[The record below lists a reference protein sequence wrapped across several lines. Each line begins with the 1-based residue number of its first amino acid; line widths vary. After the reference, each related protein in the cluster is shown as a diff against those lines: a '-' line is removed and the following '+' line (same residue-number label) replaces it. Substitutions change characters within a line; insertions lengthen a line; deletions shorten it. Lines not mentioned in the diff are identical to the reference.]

1 MKTIKKIW
9 TWKKIILIIILLM
22 VIIVLLKSLNLAFVA
37 NELDVALLFLV
48 TSIFFIYFLL
58 KTAYPPKFEC
68 MRVVKRYLSL
78 KELKN
83 FIEQE
88 KFEIFRVENISDSF
102 ELYYSDK
109 WLFINDV
116 YIPRKLILDGVA
128 IKESFYSSFGNIII
142 MTKNGERIFLA
153 KIKSEE
159 MNKAILQLKKSFV
172 EIKEDINNI
181 KVCRNRLFYKQLKK
195 EFRENISSKEEFIRY
210 CCI

>member
-1 MKTIKKIW
+1 MIKKIW
-9 TWKKIILIIILLM
+9 TWKKIILIIIILM
-22 VIIVLLKSLNLAFVA
+22 IIIVLLKSLNLAFVA
-37 NELDVALLFLV
+37 NELDVALIFLV
-48 TSIFFIYFLL
+48 TSIFFVYFLL

-68 MRVVKRYLSL
+68 MRVVKRYLSF

-83 FIEQE
+83 LIEQE
-88 KFEIFRVENISDSF
+88 KFEIFRVENISEPF

-153 KIKSEE
+153 KVKSEE

-210 CCI
+210 FRI

>member
-1 MKTIKKIW
+1 MIKKIW
-9 TWKKIILIIILLM
+9 TWKKILLIIILLM
-22 VIIVLLKSLNLAFVA
+22 IIIVLLKSLNLAFVA
-37 NELDVALLFLV
+37 NELDVALIFLV
-48 TSIFFIYFLL
+48 TSIFFVYFLL

-68 MRVVKRYLSL
+68 MRVVKRYLSF

-88 KFEIFRVENISDSF
+88 KFEIFRVENISDPF

-153 KIKSEE
+153 KVKSEE

>member
-1 MKTIKKIW
+1 MIKKIW

-78 KELKN
+78 KELRN

-88 KFEIFRVENISDSF
+88 KFEIFKVENISDPF

-153 KIKSEE
+153 KVKSEE
-159 MNKAILQLKKSFV
+159 MNKAILQLKKSFA

>member
-1 MKTIKKIW
+1 MIKKIW

-22 VIIVLLKSLNLAFVA
+22 IIIVLLKSLNLAFVA
-37 NELDVALLFLV
+37 NELDVALIFLV
-48 TSIFFIYFLL
+48 TSIFFVYFLL

-68 MRVVKRYLSL
+68 MRVVKRYLSF

-83 FIEQE
+83 LIEQE
-88 KFEIFRVENISDSF
+88 KFEIFRVENISEPF

-153 KIKSEE
+153 KVKSEE

-210 CCI
+210 FRI

>member
-1 MKTIKKIW
+1 
-9 TWKKIILIIILLM
+9 M

-153 KIKSEE
+153 KVKSEE

-210 CCI
+210 FRI

>member
-1 MKTIKKIW
+1 MIKKIW

-78 KELKN
+78 KELRN

-88 KFEIFRVENISDSF
+88 KFEIFRVENISDPF

-153 KIKSEE
+153 KVKSEE

>member
-1 MKTIKKIW
+1 MIKKIW
-9 TWKKIILIIILLM
+9 TWKKIILITILLM
-22 VIIVLLKSLNLAFVA
+22 IIIVLLKSLNLAFVA
-37 NELDVALLFLV
+37 NELDVALIFLV
-48 TSIFFIYFLL
+48 TFIFFLYFLL

-78 KELKN
+78 KELRN

-88 KFEIFRVENISDSF
+88 KFEIFRVENISDPF

-153 KIKSEE
+153 KVKSEE

>member
-1 MKTIKKIW
+1 MIKKIW
-9 TWKKIILIIILLM
+9 TWKKIVLIIILLM
-22 VIIVLLKSLNLAFVA
+22 IIIVLLKSLNLAFVA
-37 NELDVALLFLV
+37 NELDVALIFLV
-48 TSIFFIYFLL
+48 TSIFFVCFLL

-68 MRVVKRYLSL
+68 MRVVKRYLSF

-88 KFEIFRVENISDSF
+88 KFEIFRVENISEPF

-153 KIKSEE
+153 KVKSEE

>member
-1 MKTIKKIW
+1 MIKKIW

-68 MRVVKRYLSL
+68 MRVVKRYLSF

-88 KFEIFRVENISDSF
+88 KFEIFRVENISDPF

-153 KIKSEE
+153 KVKSEE

-195 EFRENISSKEEFIRY
+195 EFRKNISSKEEFIRY

>member
-1 MKTIKKIW
+1 MIKKIW

-37 NELDVALLFLV
+37 NELDVALIFLV
-48 TSIFFIYFLL
+48 TSIFFVYFLL

-68 MRVVKRYLSL
+68 MRVVKRYLSF

-88 KFEIFRVENISDSF
+88 KFEIFRVENISEPF

-153 KIKSEE
+153 KVKSEE

>member
-1 MKTIKKIW
+1 MIKKIW
-9 TWKKIILIIILLM
+9 TWKKIILITILLM
-22 VIIVLLKSLNLAFVA
+22 IIIVLLKSLNLAFVA
-37 NELDVALLFLV
+37 NELDVALIFLV
-48 TSIFFIYFLL
+48 TFIFFLYFLL

-68 MRVVKRYLSL
+68 MRVVKGYLSF

-88 KFEIFRVENISDSF
+88 KFEVFRVENISDPF

-109 WLFINDV
+109 WLFINNV
-116 YIPRKLILDGVA
+116 YIPRKLILDGVV

-153 KIKSEE
+153 KVKSEE

>member
-1 MKTIKKIW
+1 MIKKIW

-22 VIIVLLKSLNLAFVA
+22 IIIVLLKSLNLAFVA
-37 NELDVALLFLV
+37 NELDVALIFLV
-48 TSIFFIYFLL
+48 TFIFFLYFLL

-68 MRVVKRYLSL
+68 MRVVKGYLSF

-88 KFEIFRVENISDSF
+88 KFEVFRVENISDPF

-153 KIKSEE
+153 KVKSEE

>member
-1 MKTIKKIW
+1 MIKKIW

-22 VIIVLLKSLNLAFVA
+22 IIIVLLKSLNLAFVA
-37 NELDVALLFLV
+37 NELDVALIFLV
-48 TSIFFIYFLL
+48 TFIFFLYFLL

-88 KFEIFRVENISDSF
+88 KFEVFRVENISDPF

-153 KIKSEE
+153 KVKSEE

>member
-1 MKTIKKIW
+1 MIKKIW
-9 TWKKIILIIILLM
+9 TWKKIILITILLM
-22 VIIVLLKSLNLAFVA
+22 IIIVLLKSLNLAFVA
-37 NELDVALLFLV
+37 NELDVALIFLV
-48 TSIFFIYFLL
+48 TFIFFLYFLL
-58 KTAYPPKFEC
+58 KTAYPTKFEC
-68 MRVVKRYLSL
+68 MRVVKGYLSF

-88 KFEIFRVENISDSF
+88 KFEVFRVENISDPF

-109 WLFINDV
+109 WLFINNV
-116 YIPRKLILDGVA
+116 YIPRKLILDGVV

-153 KIKSEE
+153 KVKSEE

>member
-1 MKTIKKIW
+1 MIKKIW

-22 VIIVLLKSLNLAFVA
+22 IIIVFLKSLNLAFVA
-37 NELDVALLFLV
+37 NELDVALIFLV

-153 KIKSEE
+153 KVKSEE

-210 CCI
+210 FRI

>member
-1 MKTIKKIW
+1 MIKKIW
-9 TWKKIILIIILLM
+9 TWKKIVLIIILLM

-37 NELDVALLFLV
+37 NELDVALPFLV
-48 TSIFFIYFLL
+48 TSIFFMYFLL

-88 KFEIFRVENISDSF
+88 KFEIFRVENISDPF

-153 KIKSEE
+153 KVKSEE

>member
-1 MKTIKKIW
+1 MIKKIW
-9 TWKKIILIIILLM
+9 TWKKIILIIILLII
-22 VIIVLLKSLNLAFVA
+22 IIVLLKSLNLAFVA
-37 NELDVALLFLV
+37 NELDVALIFLV
-48 TSIFFIYFLL
+48 TSIFFVYFLL

-68 MRVVKRYLSL
+68 MRVVKRYLSF

-88 KFEIFRVENISDSF
+88 KFEIFRVENISEPF

-128 IKESFYSSFGNIII
+128 VKESFYSSFGNIII

-153 KIKSEE
+153 KVKSEE

>member
-1 MKTIKKIW
+1 MIKKIW

-88 KFEIFRVENISDSF
+88 KFEIFRVENISDPF

-153 KIKSEE
+153 KVKSEE

>member
-1 MKTIKKIW
+1 MIKKIW

-22 VIIVLLKSLNLAFVA
+22 IIIVFLKSLNLAFVA
-37 NELDVALLFLV
+37 NELDVALIFLV
-48 TSIFFIYFLL
+48 TSIFFVYFLL

-68 MRVVKRYLSL
+68 MRVVKRYLSF

-88 KFEIFRVENISDSF
+88 KFEIFRVENISEPF

-153 KIKSEE
+153 KVKSEE

-210 CCI
+210 FRI

>member
-1 MKTIKKIW
+1 MIKKIW
-9 TWKKIILIIILLM
+9 TWKKIVLIIILLM

-37 NELDVALLFLV
+37 NELDVALPFLV
-48 TSIFFIYFLL
+48 TSIFFMYFLL
-58 KTAYPPKFEC
+58 KTAYPLKFEC

-88 KFEIFRVENISDSF
+88 KFEIFRVENISDPF

-153 KIKSEE
+153 KVKSEE

>member
-1 MKTIKKIW
+1 MIKKIW

-22 VIIVLLKSLNLAFVA
+22 IIIVFLKSLNLAFVA
-37 NELDVALLFLV
+37 NELDVALIFLV
-48 TSIFFIYFLL
+48 TSIFFVYFLL

-68 MRVVKRYLSL
+68 MRVVKRYLSF

-83 FIEQE
+83 LIEQE
-88 KFEIFRVENISDSF
+88 KFEIFRVENISEPF

-142 MTKNGERIFLA
+142 MTKNDERIFLA
-153 KIKSEE
+153 KVKSEE

-210 CCI
+210 FRI

>member
-1 MKTIKKIW
+1 MIKKIW

-88 KFEIFRVENISDSF
+88 KFEIFRVENISDPF

-109 WLFINDV
+109 WIFINDV

-128 IKESFYSSFGNIII
+128 VKESFYSSFGNIII

-153 KIKSEE
+153 KVKSEE

>member
-1 MKTIKKIW
+1 MIKKIW

-22 VIIVLLKSLNLAFVA
+22 IIIVLLKSLNLAFVA
-37 NELDVALLFLV
+37 NELDVALIFLV
-48 TSIFFIYFLL
+48 TSIFFMYFLL

-88 KFEIFRVENISDSF
+88 KFEIFRVENISDPF

-153 KIKSEE
+153 KVKSEE

-195 EFRENISSKEEFIRY
+195 AFRENISSKEEFIRY

>member
-1 MKTIKKIW
+1 MIKKIW

-37 NELDVALLFLV
+37 NELDVALIFLV
-48 TSIFFIYFLL
+48 TSIFFVYFLL

-68 MRVVKRYLSL
+68 MRVVKRYLSF

-88 KFEIFRVENISDSF
+88 KFEIFRVENISDPF

-153 KIKSEE
+153 KVKSEE

>member
-1 MKTIKKIW
+1 MIKKIW

-22 VIIVLLKSLNLAFVA
+22 IIIVLLKSLNLAFVA
-37 NELDVALLFLV
+37 NELDVALIFLV

-68 MRVVKRYLSL
+68 MRVVKRYLSF

-83 FIEQE
+83 LIEQE
-88 KFEIFRVENISDSF
+88 KFEIFRVENISEPF

-153 KIKSEE
+153 KVKSEE

-210 CCI
+210 FRI

>member
-1 MKTIKKIW
+1 MIKKIW

-48 TSIFFIYFLL
+48 TSILFIYFLL
-58 KTAYPPKFEC
+58 KNAYPPKFEC

-88 KFEIFRVENISDSF
+88 KFEIFRVENISDPF

-128 IKESFYSSFGNIII
+128 VKESFYSSFGNIII

-153 KIKSEE
+153 KVKSEE

>member
-1 MKTIKKIW
+1 MIKKIW
-9 TWKKIILIIILLM
+9 TWKKIVLIIILLM

-48 TSIFFIYFLL
+48 TSIFLVYFLL

-68 MRVVKRYLSL
+68 MRVVKRYLSF

-88 KFEIFRVENISDSF
+88 KFEIFRVENISDPF

-128 IKESFYSSFGNIII
+128 NKESFYSSFGNIII

-153 KIKSEE
+153 KVKSEE

>member
-1 MKTIKKIW
+1 MIKKIW
-9 TWKKIILIIILLM
+9 TWKKIILITILLM
-22 VIIVLLKSLNLAFVA
+22 IIIVLLKSLNLAFVA
-37 NELDVALLFLV
+37 NELDVALIFLV
-48 TSIFFIYFLL
+48 TFIFFLYFLL
-58 KTAYPPKFEC
+58 KTAYHPKFEC
-68 MRVVKRYLSL
+68 MRVVKGYLSF

-88 KFEIFRVENISDSF
+88 KFEVFRVENISDPF

-153 KIKSEE
+153 KVKSEE

>member
-1 MKTIKKIW
+1 MIKKIW

-68 MRVVKRYLSL
+68 MRVVKRYLSF

-153 KIKSEE
+153 KVKSEE

-181 KVCRNRLFYKQLKK
+181 KVCRNRLFYKQRKK
-195 EFRENISSKEEFIRY
+195 EFREDISSKEEFIRY

>member
-1 MKTIKKIW
+1 MIKKIW

-22 VIIVLLKSLNLAFVA
+22 IIIVLLKSLNLAFVA
-37 NELDVALLFLV
+37 NELDVALIFLV
-48 TSIFFIYFLL
+48 TAIFFVYFLL

-68 MRVVKRYLSL
+68 MRVVKGYLSF

-88 KFEIFRVENISDSF
+88 KFEVFRVENISDSF

-109 WLFINDV
+109 WLFINNV
-116 YIPRKLILDGVA
+116 YIPRKLILDGVV

-153 KIKSEE
+153 KVKSEE

>member
-1 MKTIKKIW
+1 MIKKIW
-9 TWKKIILIIILLM
+9 TWKKIILITILLM
-22 VIIVLLKSLNLAFVA
+22 IIIVLLKSLNLAFVA
-37 NELDVALLFLV
+37 NELDVALIFLV
-48 TSIFFIYFLL
+48 TFIFFLYFLL

-68 MRVVKRYLSL
+68 MRVVKGYLSF

-83 FIEQE
+83 LIEQE
-88 KFEIFRVENISDSF
+88 KFEIFRVENISDPF

-153 KIKSEE
+153 KVKSEE

>member
-1 MKTIKKIW
+1 MIKKIW

-22 VIIVLLKSLNLAFVA
+22 IIIVLLKSLNLAFVA
-37 NELDVALLFLV
+37 NELDVALIFLA
-48 TSIFFIYFLL
+48 TFIFFLYFLL

-68 MRVVKRYLSL
+68 MRVVKRYLSF

-88 KFEIFRVENISDSF
+88 KFEIFRVENISDPF

-153 KIKSEE
+153 KVKSEE

-210 CCI
+210 FCI

>member
-1 MKTIKKIW
+1 MIKKIW

-22 VIIVLLKSLNLAFVA
+22 IIIVLLKSLNLAFVA
-37 NELDVALLFLV
+37 NELDVALIFLV
-48 TSIFFIYFLL
+48 TSIFFVYFLL

-68 MRVVKRYLSL
+68 MRVVKRYLSF

-88 KFEIFRVENISDSF
+88 KFEIFRVENISEPF

-153 KIKSEE
+153 KVKSEE

-210 CCI
+210 FRI

>member
-1 MKTIKKIW
+1 MIKKIW

-22 VIIVLLKSLNLAFVA
+22 IIIVLLKSLNLAFVA
-37 NELDVALLFLV
+37 NELDVALIFLA
-48 TSIFFIYFLL
+48 TFIFFLYFLL

-68 MRVVKRYLSL
+68 MRVVKGYLSF

-88 KFEIFRVENISDSF
+88 KFEVFRVENISDSF

-153 KIKSEE
+153 KVKSEE

>member
-1 MKTIKKIW
+1 MIKKIW

-22 VIIVLLKSLNLAFVA
+22 IIIVFLKSLNLAFVA
-37 NELDVALLFLV
+37 NELDVALIFLV
-48 TSIFFIYFLL
+48 TSIFFVYFLL

-68 MRVVKRYLSL
+68 MRVVKRYLSF

-83 FIEQE
+83 LIEQE
-88 KFEIFRVENISDSF
+88 KFEIFRVENISEPF

-153 KIKSEE
+153 KVKSEE

-210 CCI
+210 FRI

>member
-1 MKTIKKIW
+1 MIKKIW
-9 TWKKIILIIILLM
+9 TWKKIILITILLM
-22 VIIVLLKSLNLAFVA
+22 IIIVLLKSLNLAFVA
-37 NELDVALLFLV
+37 NELDVALIFLV
-48 TSIFFIYFLL
+48 TFIFFLYFLL

-68 MRVVKRYLSL
+68 MRVVKGYLSF

-88 KFEIFRVENISDSF
+88 KFEVFRVENISDPF

-153 KIKSEE
+153 KVKSEE

>member
-1 MKTIKKIW
+1 MIKKIW

-37 NELDVALLFLV
+37 NELDVALIFLV
-48 TSIFFIYFLL
+48 TSIFFMYFLL

-88 KFEIFRVENISDSF
+88 KFEIFRVENISDPF

-153 KIKSEE
+153 KVKSEE

>member
-1 MKTIKKIW
+1 MIKKIW

-22 VIIVLLKSLNLAFVA
+22 IIIVLLKSLNLAFVT
-37 NELDVALLFLV
+37 NELDVALIFLV
-48 TSIFFIYFLL
+48 TSIFFVYFLL

-68 MRVVKRYLSL
+68 MRVVKRYLSF

-88 KFEIFRVENISDSF
+88 KFEIFRVENISEPF

-153 KIKSEE
+153 KVKSEE

-210 CCI
+210 FRI

>member
-1 MKTIKKIW
+1 MIKKIW

-22 VIIVLLKSLNLAFVA
+22 IIIVLLKSLNLAFVA
-37 NELDVALLFLV
+37 NELDVALIFLV
-48 TSIFFIYFLL
+48 TFIFFLYFLL
-58 KTAYPPKFEC
+58 KTAYPTKFEC
-68 MRVVKRYLSL
+68 MRVVKGYLSF

-88 KFEIFRVENISDSF
+88 KFEVFRVENISDPF

-153 KIKSEE
+153 KVKSEE

>member
-1 MKTIKKIW
+1 MIKKIW

-22 VIIVLLKSLNLAFVA
+22 IIIVFLKSLNLAFVA

-88 KFEIFRVENISDSF
+88 KFEVFRVENISDPF

-153 KIKSEE
+153 KVKSEE